1 MIGFFPCL
9 LAACYLPTL
18 QYYLLLNDER
28 TDLRTAKRM
37 SGGVRAGWILLNT
50 QGMDDGVDFISFH
63 DTLSTFLR
71 VFNECCLLATLQCGL
86 LVCFGL
92 SLLEVWKDE

>member
-1 MIGFFPCL
+1 
-9 LAACYLPTL
+9 
-18 QYYLLLNDER
+18 
-28 TDLRTAKRM
+28 
-37 SGGVRAGWILLNT
+37 
-50 QGMDDGVDFISFH
+50 MDDGVDFISFH

-92 SLLEVWKDE
+92 SLLEVWKEGWMDGWWWVY